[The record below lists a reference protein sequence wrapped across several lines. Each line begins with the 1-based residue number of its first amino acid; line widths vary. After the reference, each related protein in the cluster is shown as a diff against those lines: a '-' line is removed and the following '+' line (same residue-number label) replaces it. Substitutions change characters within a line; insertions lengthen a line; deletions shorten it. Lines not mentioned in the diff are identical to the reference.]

1 MEREADEQ
9 FSNPEPDEAVRG
21 ADISA
26 YGYRKTFCS
35 GRENAHCINV
45 HLDSALPED
54 WYQSMLHCRHTVGVN
69 YGK

>member
-1 MEREADEQ
+1 MSSSAILNQ
-9 FSNPEPDEAVRG
+9 TKLFHG
-21 ADISA
+21 ADILA
-26 YGYRKTFCS
+26 YGYRKTFCL
-35 GRENAHCINV
+35 GREHANCINV